1 MEVFD
6 LKNAIPFHALLFLLR
21 SSIAKYFNEYIFL
34 IESFEKY
41 INEVRYSQTNRT
53 NVNELK
59 TLAGGPKH

>member
-6 LKNAIPFHALLFLLR
+6 LKNAIPFHTLFLLR

-41 INEVRYSQTNRT
+41 INEVRYLQTNKT

-59 TLAGGPKH
+59 TLAEGPKH